1 MKEFDQF
8 RSFVEP
14 TRSGATTPSTSV
26 GDLPTEMDLE
36 RDRRRA
42 HETEAPPP
50 GETPNKFAKSEGKG
64 EPRTEE
70 DPRGKGKAQEPRAE
84 QLVKNQTGS
93 GQQGRSS
100 WTRGSAGQH
109 FSQWQGR
116 RGDDKPDRGQDRSRE
131 SKELRELKE
140 AVRTMGRMLLRVDDQ
155 LSILGLDHDF
165 VLFLQT
171 PASGN
176 EFSIVDKLY
185 AAAKEWKDKK
195 EADPSSLTQPLRNLL
210 LFCLFAALKA
220 QLQRM
225 ETEVDL
231 VEKAQK
237 MGLVEN
243 QTYLFLQWDGKQRKH
258 VKAAQPPLEH
268 KEAVEMLGT
277 LEQLTAS
284 ANVVGRFHA
293 NRKLTSQMSSDIVPF
308 SLTIQNRTQESH
320 SMFRLL
326 HRLSRNS
333 MWHLVGATLRPS
345 KLGRGPAA
353 QALDKILMYL

>member
-1 MKEFDQF
+1 MSEEDQFQESMKEFDQF

-42 HETEAPPP
+42 HETEAPLP

-116 RGDDKPDRGQDRSRE
+116 RGEDKPDRGQDRSRE

-140 AVRTMGRMLLRVDDQ
+140 AVRTMGRMLLR
-155 LSILGLDHDF
+155 
-165 VLFLQT
+165 
-171 PASGN
+171 
-176 EFSIVDKLY
+176 
-185 AAAKEWKDKK
+185 
-195 EADPSSLTQPLRNLL
+195 
-210 LFCLFAALKA
+210 A

-308 SLTIQNRTQESH
+308 SLTTQNRTQESH